1 MAFAP
6 LSENVIGS
14 FVEKE
19 TGNIFQFSKNPELTL
34 APPAH
39 GGKNVEFPYRVWVTN
54 PIDGIDSGWRYARI
68 GKTVAHII
76 VDETD
81 RWVIEKWNIRNMRI
95 FDV

>member
-1 MAFAP
+1 
-6 LSENVIGS
+6 
-14 FVEKE
+14 
-19 TGNIFQFSKNPELTL
+19 
-34 APPAH
+34 
-39 GGKNVEFPYRVWVTN
+39 VTN
-54 PIDGIDSGWRYARI
+54 PIDSIDSGWRYARI